1 MITCNLG
8 CSTSIELRD
17 YLWLDTRANLYSA
30 VKAMGIRGLSKAP
43 KDVLIDAIEYFLLDE
58 HLSFLLEGALKDEVN
73 LIKLL
78 ISAGPNGFIGEPMK
92 KDFSEYMIQ
101 KLYLVLTY
109 EDFANRKYYFHMP
122 DEVRQNCIR
131 CLKKR
136 GEMLDVDCD
145 DREAEA
151 DVVMPLCVDGA
162 EDVYIPDHLKPMVE
176 KQREEMLATLKSQGC
191 PEPILQMFSNMSAE
205 ELLKSFGYNL
215 PKAAFEESASKAK
228 FVFQP
233 AMSFFNNIQFSKGS
247 SATHKVLNKDT
258 LVEVYEFAREPSKQ
272 YVSIY
277 FLKMSP
283 NQVKIAACLGD
294 VINTIYGRNVLGARE
309 LPLVP
314 KYAKR
319 HFPFLY
325 KHINHRKEGYLK
337 GAYLNTISIN
347 EMPKQWFVMR
357 NLPDENSKLWE
368 TLLYQGPFI
377 EDFANPASEV
387 IALARRI
394 MNEILSSGHREA
406 IDHLNRYMEKGESSC
421 ELLPYTPKKI

>member
-8 CSTSIELRD
+8 CSTSIELKD

-30 VKAMGIRGLSKAP
+30 IKAMGIRGLSKAP

-58 HLSFLLEGALKDEVN
+58 HLSFLFETVLKDELDFIRQ
-73 LIKLL
+73 LIT
-78 ISAGPNGFIGEPMK
+78 AGPNGFIGEPMK

-122 DEVRQNCIR
+122 DEVRENCIR

-136 GEMLDVDCD
+136 GEAIDKGKQK
-145 DREAEA
+145 AEA
-151 DVVMPLCVDGA
+151 DKVMPFHVKGA
-162 EDVYIPDHLKPMVE
+162 EDVYIPEHLRPMVE
-176 KQREEMLATLKSQGC
+176 KQREEMLTTLKSQDC
-191 PEPILQMFSNMSAE
+191 PEPILQMFRNMSAE
-205 ELLKSFGYNL
+205 DLLKTFGYNMQ
-215 PKAAFEESASKAK
+215 KAAFEESAVDAK
-228 FVFQP
+228 IVFQP
-233 AMSFFNNIQFSKGS
+233 AMSFFNNIKLPKGTA
-247 SATHKVLNKDT
+247 ATHKVLNKGT
-258 LVEVYEFAREPSKQ
+258 VVEVYEFTQEPRKQ

-294 VINTIYGRNVLGARE
+294 VINSIYGRNVLGARE
-309 LPLVP
+309 LPLIP
-314 KYAKR
+314 KYAKH

-325 KHINHRKEGYLK
+325 KHINHRKEGYLN

-357 NLPDENSKLWE
+357 NLPDKNSDLWE
-368 TLLYQGPFI
+368 KILYHGPFI
-377 EDFANPASEV
+377 EEFAKPASEV
-387 IALARRI
+387 VALVRRI
-394 MNEILSSGHREA
+394 MHEIFSSGHRDA
-406 IDHLNRYMEKGESSC
+406 IDHLNRYMEEGESSC
-421 ELLPYTPKKI
+421 ELLAYTPKKL

>member
-8 CSTSIELRD
+8 CSTSIELID

-43 KDVLIDAIEYFLLDE
+43 KDVLIEAIEFFLLDE
-58 HLSFLLEGALKDEVN
+58 HLSFLFDTVLKDEIN

-78 ISAGPNGFIGEPMK
+78 VSAGPNGFIGEPMK
-92 KDFSEYMIQ
+92 ADSSEYMIQ

-109 EDFANRKYYFHMP
+109 EDFANRKFYFHMP
-122 DEVRQNCIR
+122 DEVRKNCIR

-136 GEMLDVDCD
+136 GEMIDCD

-151 DVVMPLCVDGA
+151 DVVMPFCVDGA
-162 EDVYIPDHLKPMVE
+162 EDVYIPEHLRPLVE
-176 KQREEMLATLKSQGC
+176 KQREEMLKSLKAEGC
-191 PEPILQMFSNMSAE
+191 PELMLQLFRNMSAE
-205 ELLKSFGYNL
+205 ELLKTFGYNL
-215 PKAAFEESASKAK
+215 QKAAFEESAVNAK

-233 AMSFFNNIQFSKGS
+233 AMSYFNNIKFPQGS
-247 SATHKVLNKDT
+247 VATHKVLNKGT
-258 LVEVYEFAREPSKQ
+258 VVEVYEFAREPRKQ

-294 VINTIYGRNVLGARE
+294 VINSIYGRNVLGARE
-309 LPLVP
+309 LPLIP
-314 KYAKR
+314 KYAK
-319 HFPFLY
+319 HKFPFLY
-325 KHINHRKEGYLK
+325 KHINHRKEGYFD

-357 NLPDENSKLWE
+357 NLADEDSKLWE
-368 TLLYQGPFI
+368 RLLYQGPFI

-387 IALARRI
+387 VKLVRRI
-394 MNEILSSGHREA
+394 MHEILGSCHREA
-406 IDHLNRYMEKGESSC
+406 IDHLNRYMEEGENSC
-421 ELLPYTPKKI
+421 ELLPYTPKKL